1 LNLFKTS
8 YVISHKDEYI
18 MIYNCSIMLQNNKN
32 VGRIEKKPFNYCV
45 SY

>member
-1 LNLFKTS
+1 
-8 YVISHKDEYI
+8 
-18 MIYNCSIMLQNNKN
+18 MLQNNKN